1 MHVAAEILTLCWAQ
15 LFHLW
20 GSQGIAQI
28 MVLVLPLLV
37 ILSFLPPAVDD
48 SELCNTNMNMCVG
61 SVATELG
68 PLARESCITIM
79 MFFERTQ

>member
-1 MHVAAEILTLCWAQ
+1 
-15 LFHLW
+15 
-20 GSQGIAQI
+20 

-68 PLARESCITIM
+68 PLACESCITIM